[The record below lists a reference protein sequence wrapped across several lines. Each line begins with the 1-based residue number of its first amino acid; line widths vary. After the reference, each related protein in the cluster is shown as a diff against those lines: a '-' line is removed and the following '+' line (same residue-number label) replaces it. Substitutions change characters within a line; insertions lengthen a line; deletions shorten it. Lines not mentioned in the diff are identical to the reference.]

1 MQSFLAVGNMTGAAS
16 STAVTYFAG
25 NDFTAADIMSVFA
38 LTTIRLFQ
46 PMDLAPYPNVRR

>member
-1 MQSFLAVGNMTGAAS
+1 MTLIEARLS
-16 STAVTYFAG
+16 EVTYFAG